1 MTSYAQQQPHLYQA
15 PNGAHRDDSTALSVP
30 ITGKLVVDSYQNGN
44 YPIESPRFPQ
54 PRPISTSFVDLKDPI
69 QIHLLTETALA
80 DSRNF
85 QIVSQDQV
93 DVLKKQCQ
101 YISQRIEQTKANLAL
116 QTKYRDAAI
125 SMTKLY
131 TPGPRR
137 RSLTSNRSSL
147 TSIAGAREAEAERET
162 AEKRCEELAA
172 ELFQLEKRLVEPQR
186 RLLEH
191 TSAILQLTHRAS
203 HKKMM
208 QQQLLNNPSGMHLF
222 NGMPGSPES
231 LYTYSTN
238 RSSLAS
244 DDDIEF
250 DTTKQFPRHHANG
263 LEIPVKSPIREQTTR
278 LREDVEQLKEDN
290 ARLVQ
295 ENQLLKTSES
305 KLDAINHAVRDLII
319 AFNPGENAEYPDQP
333 RRSAPGQLFINT
345 QLDYLEKGIQ
355 MARQE
360 QEYSLSNNS
369 SNGQRVD
376 GDDHQSDN
384 HTRLRSINGIV
395 LAMLA
400 SAGADQPPS
409 PGPTGNLLE
418 DEISY
423 LERAINVAE
432 KELGPRGAV
441 SISTTSGNVEGELKM
456 IWDNMQSR
464 AAFMKKDREDRKK
477 QRAEKGLVDE
487 DDEEA
492 EDEDVN
498 EPYSFVAF
506 TSKVNFMA
514 TRVRRLAE
522 EKVVLKRQIKQQ
534 RELNQKAD
542 AEEVLRL
549 QGEVDNK
556 QAEIIELR
564 TQLAEVKDHLDSAR
578 AEISRNENLLQTALR
593 DVEDLAQARS
603 IGQEDNAKAA
613 SLQTELETTKTQLNG
628 LQQRA
633 TDLET
638 RAAAAEASRAD
649 AEVARQQ
656 TEARLTH
663 SEATRKDLE
672 VQVAGVDT
680 KISELSAQLAEAV
693 TARAAINEA
702 LEAKQKEVDMKTR
715 QVQEKEDLLESMN
728 LMLAELKTELTIAQ
742 AELDGAYGSR
752 AERAKD
758 IAAMKSTL
766 EVQKMQ
772 TETDTLRKELATT
785 VKQLQEIT
793 SVSIAAETEKAEIE
807 ARLDDAEQARGT
819 LESELEE
826 VRTRLDKEVLA
837 GRERMAKLQESLDEE
852 KLKGGAAAGLA
863 KGASMLSEQF
873 RLTMREERRKF
884 QDDMRE
890 EQTRRRKV
898 EEELRQ
904 LRRAAGMRS
913 PMTPAPPT
921 GAA

>member
-1 MTSYAQQQPHLYQA
+1 MTSYAQQSLYPAQ
-15 PNGAHRDDSTALSVP
+15 NGSQRDDAGLSVP
-30 ITGKLVVDSYQNGN
+30 GDDYRNDSF
-44 YPIESPRFPQ
+44 PMESPRFPQ
-54 PRPISTSFVDLKDPI
+54 TRPLSTTFVDLKDPI

-80 DSRNF
+80 DSRNY
-85 QIVSQDQV
+85 QVITQDQV
-93 DVLKKQCQ
+93 DILKKQCQ
-101 YISQRIEQTKANLAL
+101 YLSQRIEQTKSNLAL
-116 QTKYRDAAI
+116 QTKYRDAAV
-125 SMTKLY
+125 SMAKLY
-131 TPGPRR
+131 IPGNP
-137 RSLTSNRSSL
+137 RSSAS
-147 TSIAGAREAEAERET
+147 SIAGAQEAEAERET

-172 ELFQLEKRLVEPQR
+172 ELFQLEKRLMEPQR

-203 HKKMM
+203 HKKQM
-208 QQQLLNNPSGMHLF
+208 QQNLLNNPSGLHLF

-244 DDDIEF
+244 DDDVEF
-250 DTTKQFPRHHANG
+250 DTTKQLSRHHVKG
-263 LEIPVKSPIREQTTR
+263 LEIPVKSPIREQTNR

-290 ARLVQ
+290 ARLIQ
-295 ENQLLKTSES
+295 ENEQLKSSES
-305 KLDAINHAVRDLII
+305 KLETINQAVRDLIV
-319 AFNPGENAEYPDQP
+319 AFNPDENAEYPDQP
-333 RRSAPGQLFINT
+333 RSSAPGHLFINT

-360 QEYSLSNNS
+360 QEYNASNVSNN
-369 SNGQRVD
+369 NRLD
-376 GDDHQSDN
+376 ADDQSDS
-384 HTRLRSINGIV
+384 HARLRSVNGIV

-400 SAGADQPPS
+400 SAGSDQPPS
-409 PGPTGNLLE
+409 PGPTGRPLE

-423 LERAINVAE
+423 LERAIAVAE

-441 SISTTSGNVEGELKM
+441 SVSTTSGNVEGELKM

-464 AAFMKKDREDRKK
+464 AAFLKKDREDRKR
-477 QRAEKGLVDE
+477 QRAEKGLA
-487 DDEEA
+487 DEEE
-492 EDEDVN
+492 EDGEEEDVN
-498 EPYSFVAF
+498 EPYSFIAF

-564 TQLAEVKDHLDSAR
+564 TQLTEVKDHLDDAR
-578 AEISRNENLLQTALR
+578 AELSRNENLLQTALR
-593 DVEDLAQARS
+593 DVEGLTEARK
-603 IGQEDNAKAA
+603 IGQDEGSKVA
-613 SLQTELETTKTQLNG
+613 SLQTELDTAKTELSG

-633 TDLET
+633 GDLET

-649 AEVARQQ
+649 AEVAHQQ

-663 SEATRKDLE
+663 SEATRKELE
-672 VQVAGVDT
+672 VQVASVDGR
-680 KISELSAQLAEAV
+680 IAELSAQLAEAT

-702 LEAKQKEVDMKTR
+702 LDAKQNEVDMKTR

-772 TETDTLRKELATT
+772 TETDTLRKELAAT
-785 VKQLQEIT
+785 VKQLQDIT
-793 SVSIAAETEKAEIE
+793 SVSISAETEKSDIE

-819 LESELEE
+819 LEAELEE

-837 GRERMAKLQESLDEE
+837 GRERLAALQESLDAE

-873 RLTMREERRKF
+873 RMTMREERRKF
-884 QDDMRE
+884 QDDLRE
-890 EQTRRRKV
+890 EQARRRKV
-898 EEELRQ
+898 EDELRQ
-904 LRRAAGMRS
+904 MRRAAGMRS
-913 PMTPAPPT
+913 PMTPVPPPP
-921 GAA
+921 AAGTA